1 MRTFRSPRVRAL
13 ATAFVALLLGLAAQ
27 VAPVVAQG
35 TLRYI
40 TNDEGTIFIDSPMG
54 AMEVVAEQ
62 YGDVSFAISGTDLV
76 ATYDSLVSYVGGT
89 NGDQS
94 PDVTPLLNGSFD
106 LVFERPGVV
115 VTRSHPEMDVG
126 TAAGLDPLHVFDDF
140 FVPLPADG
148 LSPGR
153 EWTETLVHEGSS
165 QAGAT
170 YFSERVMTMKVER
183 DTVVNGTAAYIVS
196 VAQEITQESTGF
208 VPGQGFAFSS
218 LLGGTETGTVILTGD
233 GTMLSRSR
241 TIEMDG
247 LFTIDVQ
254 GQTFDMPQTV
264 SFTGSSDLVTDG

>member
-1 MRTFRSPRVRAL
+1 MRAFRSPRARAL
-13 ATAFVALLLGLAAQ
+13 AIAFVALLLGLAAH

-40 TNDEGTIFIDSPMG
+40 TNDEGVILIDSPMG

-62 YGDVSFAISGTDLV
+62 YGDVSFAISGTEMV

-94 PDVTPLLNGSFD
+94 PDVAPLLNGSFE

-115 VTRSHPEMDVG
+115 VTRRHPEMDVG
-126 TAAGLDPLHVFDDF
+126 TAAGLDPLHLFDDF

-148 LSPGR
+148 LAVGR

-165 QAGAT
+165 QPDAT
-170 YFSERVMTMKVER
+170 FFSERVMTMKVER
-183 DTVVNGTAAYIVS
+183 DTLVNGAAAFVVS
-196 VAQEITQESTGF
+196 VSQEITQESTGF
-208 VPGQGFAFSS
+208 VPGQGFAFAS
-218 LLGGTETGTVILTGD
+218 LLDGTETGVVILTGD

-264 SFTGSSDLVTDG
+264 SFTGTADLVAGG